1 MRTQRDIRTEV
12 LVLQSPGLYSTIERQ
27 CPKTESIVLGESTS
41 PSDGEVQD
49 LGE

>member
-1 MRTQRDIRTEV
+1 M
-12 LVLQSPGLYSTIERQ
+12 LQSLGLYSTIERQ

-49 LGE
+49 PGE